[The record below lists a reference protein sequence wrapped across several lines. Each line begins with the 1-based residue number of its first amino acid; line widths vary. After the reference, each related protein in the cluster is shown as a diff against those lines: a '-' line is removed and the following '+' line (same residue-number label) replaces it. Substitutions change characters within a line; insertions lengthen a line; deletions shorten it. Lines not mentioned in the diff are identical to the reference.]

1 MASRSETARDRRFGS
16 TAALRAAVA
25 WLVLAL
31 LVCLPGCRGCSKS
44 PEEREKEKQQA
55 EEKAKKKKEEEVKP
69 FEAGEPRAL
78 PTSSLFTGTC
88 KPGHWLSQFWPDLKA
103 NLGDFQGEVQTEIV
117 DRSLGRVHL
126 EGMSCELTDHRP
138 AALAKK
144 QQKSLESFAWIP
156 PEARN
161 VNFRLTTAGGGATA
175 IERSMMLRLM
185 PSYQYFFIVLAPGSR
200 FDYLN
205 KRLNSIRFHRLHAES
220 DSGPKFYEVVTMS
233 PTKRPDL
240 PTNSL
245 YWTSIAYLLWDESD
259 PASWDVDQQQA
270 LIDWLHWGGQIVVS
284 GPAALEQ
291 LQGSFLR
298 PYLPATVGKA
308 RTFDAKGLSEF
319 QYWAGK
325 YGDPPKPVRP
335 WPGAELKKDPH
346 ADYLPYT
353 NDAVIE
359 RRVGRGRIVVTA
371 FRITGPEFTGWEG
384 CDCFFNA
391 CLMRRGPREFFVDP
405 TAVDEPVPLWTGKAY
420 RDKSKQERTLADAKT
435 NTSVRYFSRDGGAQ
449 WDDYSADVK
458 AARGALSGGGNFNYG
473 YQVTPRATA
482 EVSLDDDFGPLPLDM
497 EGAPGLGGWNDY
509 GPVAAAAREA
519 LRQASGIIV
528 PERSF
533 IVWVVVGYICVLVPV
548 NWLFFRLIGRVE
560 WAWIAAPLIA
570 IGCTVVV
577 VHQAQLNIG
586 FARSRNEL
594 AVIEMQ
600 PGYSRAH
607 TTRYTALYTS
617 LATWYDLQLNDPGGQ
632 ILPFPQQRD
641 KGTIIQR
648 GLEKSIGEVACRRG
662 DDTRLTGFHVDSN
675 DKDYIHSEE
684 MADFGGTVALRR
696 DTEGFM
702 QVTNGTKHPLE
713 NCHVIR
719 NGKSGAERATI
730 DRLDPG
736 ATVRL
741 IFGSFTR
748 RPEALTEFLTN
759 KKGSDPNGELSDEGV
774 RLIAMHVQEMR
785 PDEVCLVASVA
796 DGKPG
801 LTISPDARQFRQTAL
816 LVAHLDAGKLDDPEP
831 DKRSKGTFPSDARP
845 AANGPAETGVQ

>member
-1 MASRSETARDRRFGS
+1 MASRLELAHDRRFGS

-44 PEEREKEKQQA
+44 PEELEKEKQQA
-55 EEKAKKKKEEEVKP
+55 EEKAKKKKKEEEVKP

-117 DRSLGRVHL
+117 DRSLGRVRL
-126 EGMSCELTDHRP
+126 EGMSYELTDHRP

-205 KRLNSIRFHRLHAES
+205 KRLNSIRFHRLHADS

-245 YWTSIAYLLWDESD
+245 YWTSIAYLLWDEAD
-259 PASWDVDQQQA
+259 PALWDVDQQQA
-270 LIDWLHWGGQIVVS
+270 LIDWLHWGGQIIVS

-298 PYLPATVGKA
+298 SYLPATVGKV
-308 RTFDAKGLSEF
+308 RTFDAKDLSEF
-319 QYWAGK
+319 QCWAGK

-335 WPGAELKKDPH
+335 WPGAELKKDPR

-359 RRVGRGRIVVTA
+359 RRVGRGRIVATA
-371 FRITGPEFTGWEG
+371 FRMTGPEFTGWEG

-391 CLMRRGPREFFVDP
+391 CLMRRGPREFFLDP

-435 NTSVRYFSRDGGAQ
+435 NTSVRYFSRDG
-449 WDDYSADVK
+449 
-458 AARGALSGGGNFNYG
+458 ARSGTTIPPTSKPHEALSGEENPYG
-473 YQVTPRATA
+473 YNPGRTRAGA
-482 EVSLDDDFGPLPLDM
+482 DISLDDDFGPPPLDM
-497 EGAPGLGGWNDY
+497 EGSPGLGGWNDY
-509 GPVAAAAREA
+509 GPVATAAREA

-533 IVWVVVGYICVLVPV
+533 IVWVVVGYICVLVPL

-600 PGYSRAH
+600 PGYSRVH

-632 ILPFPQQRD
+632 VLPFPQHD
-641 KGTIIQR
+641 KGAAIQR
-648 GLEKSIGEVACRRG
+648 GLGKSIGEVACRRG

-675 DKDYIHSEE
+675 EKDYIHSEE

-696 DTEGFM
+696 DTDGAM
-702 QVTNGTKHPLE
+702 HVTNGTKHPLE

-730 DRLDPG
+730 ERLDPG

-741 IFGSFTR
+741 NFKKFDR
-748 RPEALTEFLTN
+748 RPEALTEFLN
-759 KKGSDPNGELSDEGV
+759 SKKASDPNGELSDEGV
-774 RLIAMHVQEMR
+774 RLIALHIQEMR
-785 PDEVCLVASVA
+785 PDEVCLLARVA
-796 DGKPG
+796 DGNPG
-801 LTISPDARQFRQTAL
+801 LTITPDARQSRQAAL
-816 LVAHLDAGKLDDPEP
+816 LVAHLDAGKLDDPLP
-831 DKRSKGTFPSDARP
+831 DEKSKGYSPSDARP
-845 AANGPAETGVQ
+845 ASNGPAETGEP